1 MFVGGFEN
9 ENNQWVIG
17 DRFLMALNRIE
28 ILGYRGFREQGSLD
42 FAVPNG
48 EAGSGLTLVTGP
60 NNAGKSC
67 ILECLRAR
75 HGNEPASFTAGTRNA
90 DVESIE
96 IKYIV
101 NGKEETLKSISKGSS
116 ETTSTGVDSG
126 FHIFVLPSR
135 RAFNPYFGKG
145 EWSRDQY
152 QKTGLPAQ
160 RSSVLSGFE
169 YRLFNTL
176 KNPGA
181 FNSLLSEALG
191 FVPTW
196 TIDKSDQGQYFL
208 KFFNGKHSHSSDG
221 MGEGIVSIFS
231 IVDSLYDSTPGSV
244 IAVDEPELSLHPGLQ
259 KRVAA
264 MLARFAKDRQ
274 IVVSTHSPYFVDL
287 RALAN
292 GGHLARVVTAESGT
306 RIHQL
311 TTDAKNSIKQLS
323 NGNLF
328 NPHVFGLD
336 ARELF
341 FQEDRIILVEG
352 QEDVLLYPRVAEQL
366 GIQIAGNF
374 FGWGVGGASNV
385 EHLCLILKDLGFKKV
400 AGLLDGDKTAEA
412 DALKKRFPDFYFRC
426 IPAKDIRTK
435 PARKSTEE
443 VAGLL
448 DSKMTVRPEFVNL
461 MKAMLSDLSSHMNS

>member
-1 MFVGGFEN
+1 
-9 ENNQWVIG
+9 
-17 DRFLMALNRIE
+17 MALTRIE
-28 ILGYRGFREQGSLD
+28 ILGYRGFGERGSLD
-42 FAVPNG
+42 FSVPNG
-48 EAGSGLTLVTGP
+48 EAGSGLTLLTGP

-75 HGNEPASFTAGTRNA
+75 QGNESVSFTAGTRNA
-90 DVESIE
+90 DIESIE
-96 IKYIV
+96 IKYFV
-101 NGKEETLKSISKGSS
+101 NGKEETIKSISKGSS
-116 ETTSTGVDSG
+116 ETTSGGVDVN

-152 QKTGLPAQ
+152 QRNTGLPAQ

-169 YRLFNTL
+169 YRLFNTI
-176 KNPGA
+176 KNPAA

-191 FVPTW
+191 FEPAW

-221 MGEGIVSIFS
+221 MGEGIISVFS

-244 IAVDEPELSLHPGLQ
+244 IAIDEPELSLHPSLQ
-259 KRVAA
+259 KRVSA
-264 MLARFAKDRQ
+264 LLGRFAKDRQ

-292 GGHLARVVTAESGT
+292 GGQLARVTTTESGT

-311 TTDAKNSIKQLS
+311 TTDGKDSIKKLS
-323 NGNLF
+323 DGNLY

-341 FQEDRIILVEG
+341 FQEDRIILTEG

-366 GIQIAGNF
+366 GIEIAGNF
-374 FGWGVGGASNV
+374 FGWGAGGASNV
-385 EHLCLILKDLGFKKV
+385 AHLCLILKDLGFKKV

-412 DALKKRFPDFYFRC
+412 GNLKTNFPDFYFDC

-435 PARKSTEE
+435 PARKATEE
-443 VAGLL
+443 IAGLL
-448 DSKMTVRPEFVNL
+448 DSKMTVRPEFVEP
-461 MKAMLSDLSSHMNS
+461 MKAMLSGLSGHMRA